1 MRTVVFALVF
11 LLMASGLCL
20 AQTNKQGPSSK
31 ASGDNEKTVAAVD
44 YTRSINQSLY
54 FQRPQVELPAGE
66 TGWTLEVDMSGGYV
80 PSHKSITV
88 TSKGRVT
95 IEDSN
100 GSCSFEV
107 EDGFPE
113 IDRLIAEANAAGW
126 GGGLAEAMPT
136 QMCNDCR
143 LTRLSVSGRGMDGTS
158 YGRSANWTEA
168 TFAKVRK
175 EVAAIYAAVEKIK
188 RQCPQR

>member
-1 MRTVVFALVF
+1 MAVSPGVPIPQCVTLDGPSCNLNVRLAEVGRQNGGDAMRTVVVALVF
-11 LLMASGLCL
+11 LLMASGLCM

-31 ASGDNEKTVAAVD
+31 SSGDNEKTVAAVD

-66 TGWTLEVDMSGGYV
+66 TGWTLEVDISGGYV

-107 EDGFPE
+107 EDGVPE

-126 GGGLAEAMPT
+126 GGGLAE
-136 QMCNDCR
+136 D
-143 LTRLSVSGRGMDGTS
+143 
-158 YGRSANWTEA
+158 
-168 TFAKVRK
+168 
-175 EVAAIYAAVEKIK
+175 
-188 RQCPQR
+188 